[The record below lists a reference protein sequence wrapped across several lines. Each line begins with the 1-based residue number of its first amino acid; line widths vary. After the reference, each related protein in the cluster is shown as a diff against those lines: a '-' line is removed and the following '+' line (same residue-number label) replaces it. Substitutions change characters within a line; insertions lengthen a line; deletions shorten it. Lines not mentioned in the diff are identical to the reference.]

1 MGRQSSHR
9 ETSTD
14 RLTNVIQVI
23 ELGRKTGVLTVE
35 RNTSLSVEEGFI
47 YFVRGRITHAS
58 AGHHTGLDALKWLNS
73 WGACRFTFVPSTSPR
88 NTGPDTPIP
97 DSLMRER
104 VTETDPA
111 LRIHTFARQQ
121 GRFLATPHKML
132 SAPYRTRQ
140 LQEALLI
147 MDRMGLSRAHRR
159 LFLLVDGQRLVPEL
173 ARLMGRRESEI
184 YELLQDLKRS
194 GLIGA

>member
-1 MGRQSSHR
+1 
-9 ETSTD
+9 
-14 RLTNVIQVI
+14 
-23 ELGRKTGVLTVE
+23 
-35 RNTSLSVEEGFI
+35 
-47 YFVRGRITHAS
+47 
-58 AGHHTGLDALKWLNS
+58 
-73 WGACRFTFVPSTSPR
+73 
-88 NTGPDTPIP
+88 
-97 DSLMRER
+97 
-104 VTETDPA
+104 
-111 LRIHTFARQQ
+111 
-121 GRFLATPHKML
+121 ML